1 MTTSGLRL
9 DFDGGWIDRTGV
21 FAAAATDA
29 FFLLDTGAVLSI
41 GINGM
46 LRTLLLADQTELSVS
61 PAQTLVMVNDGP
73 AHQNLG
79 NGNPLDSSGRANLL
93 ALLTELAASL
103 TGNDVRR
110 PKQPGAVCERHRL
123 DTLAGAD
130 FDTSAAATATAQ
142 EVIFFPGTGDFKLS
156 RRAAF
161 AATPAQQAIR
171 RGQVVFVISGCRG
184 ANFFTQAAM
193 NAGCRR
199 LDAEDARAGDC

>member
-61 PAQTLVMVNDGP
+61 PTQTLVMVNDGP

-103 TGNDVRR
+103 TGDDVRR

-142 EVIFFPGTGDFKLS
+142 EVIFFPGTGWAQWIGVCRPGKQWIGDAGQQQC
-156 RRAAF
+156 AAGPQYF
-161 AATPAQQAIR
+161 PA
-171 RGQVVFVISGCRG
+171 GEGG
-184 ANFFTQAAM
+184 L
-193 NAGCRR
+193 GCRR
-199 LDAEDARAGDC
+199 RSRCS